1 MWGSCFWLCT
11 PACLRLL
18 LLLLRLFLPPPA
30 SSHTTCSHT
39 TYSHTTCS
47 HTTYSHTTRSHTT
60 CPHTTCS
67 HTTYSHTTYSHTVCP
82 HTTCSH
88 TTCSHTTYSRTT
100 CSHTH
105 TACPHTTRSHT
116 TCSHTQL
123 VHTQLAHTQRVHTQL
138 THTQLVHTQLVHTQ
152 LAHTHLIR
160 TIFANSDVE
169 CIVRAKTLQL
179 YLTGMGRWHALRKYR
194 KGTIAIANARSKK
207 LEADPSLVTRTFNWA
222 RSFPSD
228 IDLKFIG
235 SSLDWNLW
243 KKRQWTNDIKWN
255 GMVALGLATSHCRND
270 MKNSRYVD
278 DRPHRYHRW
287 HTGVFVGASPV
298 CIPGTPC
305 NDC

>member
-1 MWGSCFWLCT
+1 MEANPEQQVIT
-11 PACLRLL
+11 TKQVRPAGQAGYPISLVASLDTVPVKWCVPLL
-18 LLLLRLFLPPPA
+18 QFGKAVKQHSRKTRRQKREVTSRKLKQWKKRHQVEVLHLFR
-30 SSHTTCSHT
+30 CS
-39 TYSHTTCS
+39 
-47 HTTYSHTTRSHTT
+47 
-60 CPHTTCS
+60 
-67 HTTYSHTTYSHTVCP
+67 
-82 HTTCSH
+82 
-88 TTCSHTTYSRTT
+88 
-100 CSHTH
+100 
-105 TACPHTTRSHT
+105 
-116 TCSHTQL
+116 
-123 VHTQLAHTQRVHTQL
+123 
-138 THTQLVHTQLVHTQ
+138 
-152 LAHTHLIR
+152 THLIR

-235 SSLDWNLW
+235 SSMDWNLW

-255 GMVALGLATSHCRND
+255 GMVVLGLATSHCRND